1 MGSEVWGLGSGV
13 DGIRYKVSESV
24 FRVPC
29 AGLGSRIQGSGV
41 RVELMRFRE
50 EISNLTGDGR
60 SGI

>member
-1 MGSEVWGLGSGV
+1 MGFGV

-50 EISNLTGDGR
+50 EISDLTGDGR